1 MRRAELPLIA
11 RVGLA
16 VDEAVQVNS
25 VKSLACF
32 AV

>member
-25 VKSLACF
+25 VNSL
-32 AV
+32 V